1 MTEPELSPSPIF
13 GDRLTPFVKWPGG
26 KSGELKK
33 IALAAPKTA
42 KRFIEPFLGGGSV
55 LLSID
60 PSIKAVGNDIVPELI
75 GLYRGSSTNDQ
86 ELYGELTKL
95 VVAWN
100 SFSKHEG
107 FWADL
112 ANAFIGGNSDTSKSL
127 KAILELTKRDLKS
140 FDEPLKMEFARRLTS
155 DLPKKMNR
163 ISVLQKRHS
172 RDLPHDELMA
182 NIEGLVRAS
191 FYMAIRSRYNKARTS
206 LTFNSVRTAD
216 FFFLREYTYASMFR
230 FNASDEFNV
239 PYGGVSYNRKDFA
252 VKVNTLFSEVMRA
265 RLSNAEFHL
274 SDFNDFVRTVS
285 PAKGDFMFIDP
296 PYDSDFTDYD
306 NRSFDNT
313 DQGRLAKTL
322 TELDANIM
330 IVIGD
335 TPLIRSLYPE
345 THWNIQTDAMFY
357 KWTVKSRNN
366 REASHLTITNYE
378 L

>member
-1 MTEPELSPSPIF
+1 MIDQELTPSPIF
-13 GDRLTPFVKWPGG
+13 GSKLSPFVKWPGG

-42 KRFIEPFLGGGSV
+42 NRFIEPFLGGGSV

-60 PSIKAVGNDIVPELI
+60 PSIKALGNDIVPELVA
-75 GLYRGSSTNDQ
+75 LYRGSSTNDKGLYT
-86 ELYGELTKL
+86 ELLRL

-100 SFSKHEG
+100 SFSKHETL
-107 FWADL
+107 WSDL
-112 ANAFIGGNSDTSKSL
+112 AVAFIQGKSDISKAL
-127 KAILELTKRDLKS
+127 KAILEITKSDLKD
-140 FDEPLKMEFARRLTS
+140 FDEPFKTEFARRLTA

-163 ISVLQKRHS
+163 IGVLQEKHG
-172 RDLPHDELMA
+172 RDLPQDELME

-191 FYMAIRSRYNKARTS
+191 FYMAIRSRYNKARS
-206 LTFNSVRTAD
+206 GEIFNDVRTAD
-216 FFFLREYTYASMFR
+216 FFFIREYCYASMFR

-252 VKVNTLFSEVMRA
+252 VKVETLYSEAMRA

-274 SDFNDFVRTVS
+274 SDFTEFVKKIS
-285 PAKGDFMFIDP
+285 PTKGDFMFLDP

-322 TELDANIM
+322 SELDANIM

-366 REASHLTITNYE
+366 REASHLTITNYD

>member
-1 MTEPELSPSPIF
+1 MIDHELTPSPIF
-13 GDRLTPFVKWPGG
+13 GNKLSPFVKWPGG

-42 KRFIEPFLGGGSV
+42 NRFIEPFLGGGSV

-60 PSIKAVGNDIVPELI
+60 PSIKAFGNDIVPELV

-86 ELYGELTKL
+86 GLYSELTKL
-95 VVAWN
+95 VVAWD
-100 SFSKHEG
+100 SFTKHEQL
-107 FWADL
+107 WSEL
-112 ANAFIGGNSDTSKSL
+112 AVAFIQGKSDTSKAL
-127 KAILELTKRDLKS
+127 KAILDLTKNDLKN
-140 FDEPLKMEFARRLTS
+140 FDEPLKTEFAKRLTS
-155 DLPKKMNR
+155 DLPKKLSR
-163 ISVLQKRHS
+163 ITVLQERHG
-172 RDLPHDELMA
+172 RDLPQDELMA

-191 FYMAIRSRYNKARTS
+191 FYMAIRSRYNKART
-206 LTFNSVRTAD
+206 TEVFNDVRTAD
-216 FFFLREYTYASMFR
+216 FFFLREYAYASMFR

-252 VKVNTLFSEVMRA
+252 VKVEGLYSTAMRN

-274 SDFNDFVRTVS
+274 SDFNDFVKEVQ
-285 PAKGDFMFIDP
+285 PGKGDFMFIDP

-306 NRSFDNT
+306 NKSFDNT

-322 TELDANIM
+322 SELDANIM

-345 THWNIQTDAMFY
+345 THWNIQTEAMFY

>member
-1 MTEPELSPSPIF
+1 
-13 GDRLTPFVKWPGG
+13 
-26 KSGELKK
+26 
-33 IALAAPKTA
+33 
-42 KRFIEPFLGGGSV
+42 
-55 LLSID
+55 
-60 PSIKAVGNDIVPELI
+60 
-75 GLYRGSSTNDQ
+75 
-86 ELYGELTKL
+86 
-95 VVAWN
+95 
-100 SFSKHEG
+100 
-107 FWADL
+107 
-112 ANAFIGGNSDTSKSL
+112 
-127 KAILELTKRDLKS
+127 
-140 FDEPLKMEFARRLTS
+140 
-155 DLPKKMNR
+155 
-163 ISVLQKRHS
+163 
-172 RDLPHDELMA
+172 MA

-206 LTFNSVRTAD
+206 QTFNSVRTAD

-265 RLSNAEFHL
+265 RLSNADFHL
-274 SDFNDFVRTVS
+274 SDFNDFVKTVS